1 MNWMKVVAKILL
13 WAVAGAAALT
23 TLGAALFYY
32 YVYTPAPEPP
42 HLSGTL
48 TRNAFEFDGL
58 RRSYSIYLP
67 QDLPPNP
74 PLVFA
79 LHGSDGSAS
88 SMRIETGYAFERLAD
103 QHGFV
108 LVYPNGFEGNWN
120 GCNIVGEYS
129 ANARDIDDVGFLS
142 ALIDRLVVDAAIDPH
157 RVFAIGVSRGGHMAF
172 RLALEAP
179 SRYRAIA
186 AVGANLPAA
195 GNFKC
200 HPNEEA
206 GTSVMI
212 MNGVRDPMNPFE
224 GGEVRLLGLY
234 NRGSVLSAHASAQ
247 YFARLNGSID
257 TPTISLS
264 PGIERHVWRD
274 GAVEIELAA
283 IQHGGHSLPQSYR
296 RAPRILGP
304 TAAQFDGPNEIWTF
318 FERQSH

>member
-1 MNWMKVVAKILL
+1 MSWMRVVAKVLL
-13 WAVAGAAALT
+13 WVVAGMAALVA
-23 TLGAALFYY
+23 LGAALFYY
-32 YVYTPAPEPP
+32 FVYTPAPEPP
-42 HLSGTL
+42 QLSGTL

-67 QDLPPNP
+67 QALPPNP

-79 LHGSDGSAS
+79 LHGSDGSATR
-88 SMRIETGYAFERLAD
+88 MRIETGYAFERLAD

-142 ALIDRLVVDAAIDPH
+142 ALVDRLVTDVDADPH

-179 SRYRAIA
+179 SRFRAIA
-186 AVGANLPAA
+186 AVAANLPAA
-195 GNFKC
+195 DNFKC
-200 HPNEEA
+200 HPNEES

-247 YFARLNGSID
+247 YFARLNSLAD
-257 TPTISLS
+257 APTISS
-264 PGIERHVWRD
+264 SANIERRVWRD

-283 IQHGGHSLPQSYR
+283 IQQGGHSLPQSYR

-304 TAAQFDGPNEIWTF
+304 TAQFDGPNEIWTF